1 MYMALAILKQ
11 VIQADICMHFDQSI
25 LYCNIILMPLLAVL
39 LSPQQNVTHITKIDS
54 KKREIICEIMD
65 NVS

>member
-1 MYMALAILKQ
+1 MALAILKQ

-25 LYCNIILMPLLAVL
+25 LYCNIILMPPLAVL
-39 LSPQQNVTHITKIDS
+39 LSPQQNVTHHITKIDS
-54 KKREIICEIMD
+54 KKREIMD